1 MQFRMWL
8 VIVAAASCT
17 GSSAWAAGEA
27 PYAGW
32 DGRAIKALSA
42 GQVDDLRNGRGM
54 GLALAAELNG
64 YPGPRHVLDLADELD
79 LSALQQAETQRLFDE
94 MQAQAIQ
101 LGEQV
106 IAGEAALDRMFALGG
121 PSETSVQAAAVE
133 LGRLQG
139 ALRGHHLRYHL
150 AMRDLL
156 SPHQVMRYRQLRGY
170 SAGGAHGHGAH
181 GEMGKAP

>member
-1 MQFRMWL
+1 MQFRTWL
-8 VIVAAASCT
+8 LIVASASLT
-17 GSSAWAAGEA
+17 GSAWAAA
-27 PYAGW
+27 TTPYAGW

-42 GQVDDLRNGRGM
+42 EQVDDLRNGRGM

-79 LSALQQAETQRLFDE
+79 LSALQRVEAQRLFDE

-106 IAGEAALDRMFALGG
+106 IAGEAALDRMFALDAA
-121 PSETSVQAAAVE
+121 SDVAVQAAAVE

-150 AMRDLL
+150 AMREVL

-170 SAGGAHGHGAH
+170 AAGAHSGHGAR
-181 GEMGKAP
+181 GPAQ